1 MMITIYKYDVPGEGC
16 FELEL
21 PVRAQIL
28 TVQVQYGKPRIWALG
43 DTEEK
48 FEVRYFELITTG
60 GHYKVDPYK
69 IERYI
74 GTFQMEEGALVFHLF
89 EMHK

>member
-1 MMITIYKYDVPGEGC
+1 MITIYKYDVPRGGS

-21 PVRAQIL
+21 PPRAQIL
-28 TVQVQYGKPRIWALG
+28 TVQVQHGEPRIWVLG

-48 FEVRYFELITTG
+48 LEVRYFKLIGTG
-60 GHYKVDPYK
+60 QQYKIDPYK

-74 GTFQMEEGALVFHLF
+74 GTFQMGGGALVLHLF

>member
-1 MMITIYKYDVPGEGC
+1 VITIYKYDVPEGGS

-21 PVRAQIL
+21 PPRAQIL
-28 TVQVQYGKPRIWALG
+28 TVQVQHGRPRIWVLG

-48 FEVRYFELITTG
+48 FEVRYFKLIGTG
-60 GHYKVDPYK
+60 RHYKINPYK

-74 GTFQMEEGALVFHLF
+74 GTFQMEDGTSVFHLF